1 MKVEIVIGLSIFAV
15 LVLYLIHFLIRQR
28 IENAKQK
35 RIKAL
40 AEYKARREEVEL
52 KARRQLQQVHDMNDN
67 APSLASLLKHGCQVT
82 HYRNTRGWIEC
93 PDGRFFKP
101 EPNKV
106 RFIKGMNK
114 PFVYTSKINKGL
126 LATLVRALK
135 KLL

>member
-52 KARRQLQQVHDMNDN
+52 KARRQL
-67 APSLASLLKHGCQVT
+67 
-82 HYRNTRGWIEC
+82 
-93 PDGRFFKP
+93 
-101 EPNKV
+101 
-106 RFIKGMNK
+106 
-114 PFVYTSKINKGL
+114 
-126 LATLVRALK
+126 
-135 KLL
+135 